1 MTHDG
6 CALPRPGRGAGDRT
20 TAPSTQPGK
29 QSISHVRSRIPLVFA
44 GLLIIA
50 LIATVGLAAFTP
62 GGTDTSTDT
71 TVAEALDMDLPISGR
86 IASAVLALAVAPER
100 DADLATS
107 TTIAVAESPSGT
119 ETAPDADPSPDS
131 TATTVET
138 EAIQEDDESLA
149 DESVADETEST
160 VAAATTSTE
169 QATTTNAPKADTTPP
184 AIQVLSPKNGATV
197 TSRVVEFTGVTEHD
211 AEVFSGPFEADNDNG
226 EWAINLILA
235 PGDNGASFTARD
247 AAGNE
252 TTVRIVVTYD
262 APKSTTTTTKAST
275 TTTKPSSS
283 SATTTTK
290 APSTTTTTKPAATS
304 SGYSSAW
311 PADAGGIRN
320 VENWRST
327 VAKYWRA
334 DQVDCVLGIIL
345 RESRGDPTA
354 YNSSYGASG
363 LMQHLKKYWPSRAAG
378 AGFVDSNGLVASP
391 FHGAANIAAGKWLAD
406 YYESRGSS
414 WWIPWSRLPSYGSCG
429 S

>member
-1 MTHDG
+1 M
-6 CALPRPGRGAGDRT
+6 
-20 TAPSTQPGK
+20 
-29 QSISHVRSRIPLVFA
+29 RSRIPLVFA

-62 GGTDTSTDT
+62 GETGTSTDT
-71 TVAEALDMDLPISGR
+71 TAVEALDMDLPISGR
-86 IASAVLALAVAPER
+86 IASAILALAVAPER

-107 TTIAVAESPSGT
+107 TTIAVAESPSGADAAPDT
-119 ETAPDADPSPDS
+119 TATSIDAETA
-131 TATTVET
+131 
-138 EAIQEDDESLA
+138 QEDDES
-149 DESVADETEST
+149 VTDETEST

-211 AEVFSGPFEADNDNG
+211 AEVFSGPFEAENDNG

-262 APKSTTTTTKAST
+262 APESTTTTKAPT
-275 TTTKPSSS
+275 TTTKPPSTS
-283 SATTTTK
+283 TPTTTK
-290 APSTTTTTKPAATS
+290 APSTTTTTKPTATS
-304 SGYSSAW
+304 SGYSSQW
-311 PADAGGIRN
+311 PADAGGIRD

-354 YNSSYGASG
+354 YNSTYGASG
-363 LMQHLKKYWPSRAAG
+363 LMQHLAKYWPSRAAG
-378 AGFVDSNGLVASP
+378 AGFIDSSGLVASP
-391 FHGAANIAAGKWLAD
+391 FNGAANIAAGKWLAD

-414 WWIPWSRLPSYGSCG
+414 WWIPWSRLTSYGSCG
-429 S
+429 